1 VRHGTIA
8 LASRAATKETKDMPK
23 YDYKCK
29 KCGIVFE
36 RYQRFTEE
44 PITCCPECD
53 GAVHRVINP
62 VGIVFKGSGFYIT
75 DHRNNSTAMLPGGKK
90 AEGEGDA
97 EVKKDTP
104 APETAP
110 AATTSTPAPA
120 ATEKKPDPP
129 RP

>member
-1 VRHGTIA
+1 
-8 LASRAATKETKDMPK
+8 MPK

-36 RYQRFTEE
+36 RYQRFSED
-44 PITCCPECD
+44 PITCCPECN

-90 AEGEGDA
+90 AEGESAPETKTDPSAPVPATTTG
-97 EVKKDTP
+97 TP
-104 APETAP
+104 APVAP
-110 AATTSTPAPA
+110 
-120 ATEKKPDPP
+120 EKKPDPP